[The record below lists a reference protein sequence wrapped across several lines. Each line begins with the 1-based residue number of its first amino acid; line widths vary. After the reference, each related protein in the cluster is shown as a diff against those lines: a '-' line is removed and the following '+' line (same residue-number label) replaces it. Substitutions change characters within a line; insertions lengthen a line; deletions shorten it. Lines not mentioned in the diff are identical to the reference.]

1 MNDFLSSVGLPE
13 MVAALMVLALNAY
26 VLMGGAD
33 FGGGLWDLVASGPR
47 RDAQRTLIAESLAP
61 IWEANHVWLI
71 VVIVVLFTGFPS
83 AFSTLGIVLHIP
95 ISLFLIGIVLRGS
108 AFVFRSYGSRD
119 DARRKQWGLT
129 FAIASSVT
137 PILLGAIIG
146 SLASGSV
153 AAAARDVGTASFGA
167 VFVRPWLAPF
177 PIVVGL
183 LALALFAY
191 LAAVYLT
198 IAATDEDVRDDFRQ
212 RALAMS
218 VVVFVFAAVA
228 LALSYSSAPRVSAG
242 VIGAPWS
249 LPLHVCTAAAA
260 IAAMVALW
268 RRRYGVA
275 RLAAVAQVS
284 FILWG
289 WAYSQYP
296 FIIPETLTI
305 RGSSAPTLTLRL
317 LLVGLSVGGMIL
329 IPSLLYLFKTF
340 APRAGAS
347 S

>member
-1 MNDFLSSVGLPE
+1 MSAFLASIGPPE
-13 MVAALMVLALNAY
+13 IVAALMVLALNAY

-33 FGGGLWDLVASGPR
+33 FGGGLWDLLASGPR
-47 RDAQRTLIAESLAP
+47 RDAQRALIADSIAP

-71 VVIVVLFTGFPS
+71 VVVVVLFTGFPS

-95 ISLFLIGIVLRGS
+95 ISLLLIGIVLRGS

-119 DARRKQWGLT
+119 HGRRKQWGLT

-146 SLASGSV
+146 AVASGSV
-153 AAAARDVGTASFGA
+153 AAAAREVGMASFA
-167 VFVRPWLAPF
+167 DVFVRPWLAPF

-183 LALALFAY
+183 FALALFAF

-198 IAATDEDVRDDFRQ
+198 IVATDEALRDDFRR
-212 RALAMS
+212 RALMTAG
-218 VVVFVFAAVA
+218 VVLILAAIA
-228 LALSYSSAPRVSAG
+228 LALSYSAAPRVAAG
-242 VIGAPWS
+242 VMGAPWS
-249 LPLHVCTAAAA
+249 LPLHLSTATSA
-260 IAAMVALW
+260 IAAIVALW
-268 RRRYGVA
+268 RRRYVIA
-275 RLAAVAQVS
+275 RVAAVAQVS

-289 WAYSQYP
+289 WAYSQFP
-296 FIIPETLTI
+296 FVIPETLTI
-305 RGSSAPTLTLRL
+305 RAAAAPTLTLRL
-317 LLVGLSVGGMIL
+317 LLVGLWVGGMIL

-340 APRAGAS
+340 APKS